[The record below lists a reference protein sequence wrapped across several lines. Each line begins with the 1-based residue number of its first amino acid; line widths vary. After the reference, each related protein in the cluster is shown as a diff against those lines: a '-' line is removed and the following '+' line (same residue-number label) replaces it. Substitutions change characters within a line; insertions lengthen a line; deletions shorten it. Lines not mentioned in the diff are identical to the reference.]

1 MNPTS
6 PNEKK
11 SHVFYHED
19 GYVEMKFFGIV
30 PASEL
35 TRLLDEMNQIAA
47 AWGPMGVLVDG
58 RNGRLHHDAGT
69 LIALS
74 ETSPTP
80 KLTHM
85 VVLTHTSLTRR
96 DVIVQNPKGIVP
108 QVTVRTLAIPVKYIS
123 NEAEARRLAAEGGPG
138 VAG

>member
-6 PNEKK
+6 QNEAK

-35 TRLLDEMNQIAA
+35 KRLLDEMNQIAA
-47 AWGPMGVLVDG
+47 AFGPMGVLVDG

-74 ETSPTP
+74 EVNPTP

-85 VVLTHTSLTRR
+85 VVLTHTSASRR
-96 DVIVQNPKGIVP
+96 DVIVQNPTGLVP
-108 QVTVRTLAIPVKYIS
+108 QVTVRSLEVPVKYIS
-123 NEAEARRLAAEGGPG
+123 NEAEARQLAAKGGPDL
-138 VAG
+138 A